1 MRNQRITKR
10 RNGLTISEV
19 LIASLLLITATV
31 PILKAL
37 TGAQMTSTRID
48 HTSNS
53 LMLARAKIDD
63 IRAKAIYNYGDSYA
77 ASSTPLNGSYLCNVS
92 DSEVSSNLRRITVL
106 AGYDDNGNNTL
117 ENGEIHV
124 TLDTLIARRW

>member
-1 MRNQRITKR
+1 MRNQRKTKR

-19 LIASLLLITATV
+19 LIASLLLITATI

-37 TGAQMTSTRID
+37 TGAQMASTRID

-63 IRAKAIYNYGDSYA
+63 IRAKAIYNYVASYA
-77 ASSTPLNGSYLCNVS
+77 ASSASLNGAYLCSVS
-92 DSEVSSNLRRITVL
+92 DSEVNVNLRHITVF
-106 AGYDDNGNNTL
+106 AGYDDNRNGTLDSGEIQVTL
-117 ENGEIHV
+117 E
-124 TLDTLIARRW
+124 TLIARR

>member
-1 MRNQRITKR
+1 MCNQQKIR
-10 RNGLTISEV
+10 RRTGLTISEV

-37 TGAQMTSTRID
+37 TGAQMASTRID

-77 ASSTPLNGSYLCNVS
+77 ASSTPLNGSHLCNVS
-92 DSEVSSNLRRITVL
+92 DSEVSSNLRRITVF
-106 AGYDDNGNNTL
+106 AGYDDNGNSIL
-117 ENGEIHV
+117 DSGEIQV